1 MGIQKRNPF
10 GIDDVK
16 EVKRR
21 ERQRHGSDMSWRF
34 LMGFRLAEEGARL
47 KGD

>member
-1 MGIQKRNPF
+1 MGIQKRNLF

-21 ERQRHGSDMSWRF
+21 ERQTSDMSWRF
-34 LMGFRLAEEGARL
+34 LMRFRLAEEGARL